1 MGELMKKHFI
11 SLAVVLSSLFILAS
25 CSSNEYQNAMDKG
38 IESLGEKD
46 YHQASVYF
54 ELALTKKE
62 GDQEASSYFNQTNQ
76 MEKAIQAYEQKKF
89 DSALHSLNTII
100 EYKNGLKTL
109 QTEAKNLKEKI
120 VSKKERMASFEE
132 KIEMIKNQISKEDYN
147 SAQKELQVLQN
158 GMKKDETLS
167 NYQSEITN
175 LTEKVD
181 LALNEIQEQEQRAK
195 SEENTTTEKEQ
206 ISEEKVTYKT
216 YTNGRFDF
224 SLQYPTGLT
233 MAPPPT
239 NGDGTNFYNE
249 EMDIKAYG
257 GHTNIVQQGE
267 TIETYYQQDINNI
280 PGEIAY
286 QKVTEDWYVLSYKEN
301 GNIIYKKFFFGDS
314 VFNTLVITY
323 PANTQDKYGPITT
336 HISQTFAPS
345 AQ

>member
-1 MGELMKKHFI
+1 MKKYSI
-11 SLAVVLSSLFILAS
+11 SLAVVLSSLFVLAS

-54 ELALTKKE
+54 ELALNKKE
-62 GDQEASSYFNQTNQ
+62 GDKEASSYFNQANQ
-76 MEKAIQAYEQKKF
+76 IEKAIQAYEEKDF
-89 DSALHSLNTII
+89 DSALNSLNTVI

-109 QTEAKNLKEKI
+109 QTEAKNLKEKV
-120 VSKKERMASFEE
+120 VSEKERMTSFEE
-132 KIEMIKNQISKEDYN
+132 RMEIIKSQISKEDYN
-147 SAQKELQVLQN
+147 LAQKELQVLQN
-158 GMKKDETLS
+158 EMEKSETLS
-167 NYQSEITN
+167 DYQPEFTK

-181 LALNEIQEQEQRAK
+181 LALNERQEQEKKMK
-195 SEENTTTEKEQ
+195 SKENTTTEKEQ
-206 ISEEKVTYKT
+206 ITEEKVTYKT
-216 YTNGRFDF
+216 YTNGRFGF

-239 NGDGTNFYNE
+239 NGDGANFYNE
-249 EMDIKAYG
+249 EIDIKAYG

-267 TIETYYQQDINNI
+267 TIETYYQQDINSI

-286 QKVTEDWYVLSYKEN
+286 QKVTANWYVLSYKEN

-314 VFNTLVITY
+314 VFNTFIITY

-336 HISQTFAPS
+336 HISQTFSPS
-345 AQ
+345 TN